1 MNSRYVYVLVE
12 CRPVPQEA
20 PPTVPTPMRTICAAI
35 VSLLL
40 CAAHASAQS
49 PLAPATGKTI
59 DLGLGYSYVSQGE
72 NLSGPIGLNGGDAS
86 ITIGYSRLGWKA
98 DFGYARSS
106 NVGGTQTHSTVR
118 SYLVGPVF
126 HATFHHRFDT
136 YAQVLVGAARVS
148 GPVPLGGGSY
158 LLGGWAEGP
167 AWAVGGGVD
176 YRVSD
181 SIAIRSGVDY
191 MRTTYFDSTAAVR
204 GQGNIRSTVTIL
216 YSFVKRSRK
225 RRLA

>member
-1 MNSRYVYVLVE
+1 ML
-12 CRPVPQEA
+12 
-20 PPTVPTPMRTICAAI
+20 TFMRTIFAAI
-35 VSLLL
+35 VPLLL
-40 CAAHASAQS
+40 CAAQASAQS
-49 PLAPATGKTI
+49 PLAPANGKTI

-72 NLSGPIGLNGGDAS
+72 SLSGPLGLNGGDAS
-86 ITIGYSRLGWKA
+86 VTIGYSRFGLKA

-106 NVGGTQTHSTVR
+106 NIGGTQSHNTVR

-158 LLGGWAEGP
+158 LLGGWAAGS

-191 MRTTYFDSTAAVR
+191 MRTSYFDSTLALR

>member
-1 MNSRYVYVLVE
+1 
-12 CRPVPQEA
+12 
-20 PPTVPTPMRTICAAI
+20 MRTIFAAI
-35 VSLLL
+35 VPLLL
-40 CAAHASAQS
+40 CAAQASAQS

-59 DLGLGYSYVSQGE
+59 DLGFGYSYMSQGE
-72 NLSGPIGLNGGDAS
+72 SLSGPIRLNGGDAS
-86 ITIGYSRLGWKA
+86 ITIGYSRFGLKA

-106 NVGGTQTHSTVR
+106 NVGATQSHSSVR

-136 YAQVLVGAARVS
+136 YAQVLVGGARVS

-158 LLGGWAEGP
+158 LLGGWATGP

-191 MRTTYFDSTAAVR
+191 MRTSYFDSTVAVR
-204 GQGNIRSTVTIL
+204 GQSNIRSTVTIL

>member
-1 MNSRYVYVLVE
+1 MLVE

-20 PPTVPTPMRTICAAI
+20 PPTVHTPMRTICAAI